1 MNRSRTSSQPIR
13 KLTKSGGNSYYVTIP
28 LDYIRNLKW
37 HKRPTLVIEQKGE
50 EIVIK
55 DWKK

>member
-1 MNRSRTSSQPIR
+1 MTRPRTSSQPIR

-37 HKRPTLVIEQKGE
+37 QKGQKLVIQQKGE

-55 DWKK
+55 DWEK